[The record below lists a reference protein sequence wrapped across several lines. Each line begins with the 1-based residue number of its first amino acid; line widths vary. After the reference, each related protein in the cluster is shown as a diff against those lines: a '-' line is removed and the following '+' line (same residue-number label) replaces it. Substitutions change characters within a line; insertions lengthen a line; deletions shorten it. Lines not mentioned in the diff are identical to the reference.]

1 MGPCGIATIAALPT
15 ASTRHA
21 EEQTPPQT
29 GDPLFS
35 YLKGVLLLI
44 SKDGLLTFLE
54 GCRKRD
60 FGPYKSVFAP
70 VWPADKDSPSA
81 ILALLRG
88 TDRLAL
94 DGHRAT
100 DPAKLLLYGVRERVS
115 PFGAES
121 GPSLLAGVKACDI
134 KALELLDR
142 ALVNQEFAD
151 PAYQAWRERTTVLS
165 FDCTD
170 AAPTCHCTLVGGKP
184 YAETGFDANA
194 ALAGDQYHLSGSTAK
209 GRLLLDLIREHVRID
224 DPGDRVPEAVKA
236 RRMEMTARVEAQ
248 NAAFARPGD
257 YDLLRAGR
265 AEAWAEESRSCVGC
279 GACTHI
285 CPTCY
290 CLILNDESEAEEWVK
305 VRTYDSCQWH
315 GYARVASG
323 ASPRPGMDERFRHR
337 YLCKLVTMKK
347 EFGSLGCT
355 GCGRCTEACPGG
367 IDFRNVVRRL
377 MERPP
382 GGRPAAEAG

>member
-1 MGPCGIATIAALPT
+1 
-15 ASTRHA
+15 
-21 EEQTPPQT
+21 
-29 GDPLFS
+29 
-35 YLKGVLLLI
+35 LLI
-44 SKDGLLTFLE
+44 PSDGLLTFLE
-54 GCRKRD
+54 DCQKKS
-60 FGPYKSVFAP
+60 FGPYGSVYAP
-70 VWPADKDSPSA
+70 VWPADKDSPHA
-81 ILALLRG
+81 VLALLQG
-88 TDRLAL
+88 KDRLAL

-115 PFGAES
+115 AFSADPA
-121 GPSLLAGVKACDI
+121 PSLLAGVKACDV

-142 ALVNQEFAD
+142 ALINQDFVD

-170 AAPTCHCTLVGGKP
+170 AAPTCHCTLVGGRP

-194 ALAGDQYHLSGSTAK
+194 ARSGDHFFLSAGTAK
-209 GRLLLDLIREHVRID
+209 GRLLLDLIREHVRVD
-224 DPGDRVPEAVKA
+224 DASDRIPEAVKA
-236 RRMEMTARVEAQ
+236 RRIEMTARVEAQ
-248 NAAFARPGD
+248 NAAFERSGD
-257 YDLLRAGR
+257 YDRLRVSP
-265 AEAWAEESRSCVGC
+265 AEAWAEESRTCVGC

-290 CLILNDESEAEEWVK
+290 CLILNDESQAAEFLK
-305 VRTYDSCQWH
+305 VRSYDSCQWH

-323 ASPRPGMDERFRHR
+323 ASPRPRMDERFRHR

-367 IDFRNVVRRL
+367 IDFRSAVRRL
-377 MERPP
+377 MERSP
-382 GGRPAAEAG
+382 GARPGAEAG